1 MTTLTD
7 IRRIFSVRGIDPD
20 HLSQPA
26 STDPDGVSFLF
37 AAPTTGAQVWFA
49 PDEQDGQRV
58 GWVYSAWNRHGEV
71 TEAGH
76 IDTTAPEGLVAVLHR
91 HQKPATMPASPRQ
104 RDTLLALGNPAEHTP
119 LALQA
124 DSPADRWILG
134 LFAAWI
140 QLEEADGNINGG
152 DLVDHLSQAFTAIG
166 LTEQLGLDEL
176 ADRVDPGPR
185 PEATD
190 PAAPTIAAHLEHAL
204 GQALDRA
211 RGSAGDPQPGVL
223 TLQALATDMAAEL
236 RRAGLLT
243 AAAQRPGQV
252 GA

>member
-7 IRRIFSVRGIDPD
+7 VRRIFSVRGIDPD

-26 STDPDGVSFLF
+26 TTEAGGVSFLF

-76 IDTTAPEGLVAVLHR
+76 IDTTVPEGLLSVLRR

-104 RDTLLALGNPAEHTP
+104 RDTLLALSNPTEHTP

-124 DSPADRWILG
+124 SSPADRWILG
-134 LFAAWI
+134 LFTAW
-140 QLEEADGNINGG
+140 
-152 DLVDHLSQAFTAIG
+152 T
-166 LTEQLGLDEL
+166 QLGP
-176 ADRVDPGPR
+176 VS
-185 PEATD
+185 
-190 PAAPTIAAHLEHAL
+190 
-204 GQALDRA
+204 Q
-211 RGSAGDPQPGVL
+211 
-223 TLQALATDMAAEL
+223 
-236 RRAGLLT
+236 
-243 AAAQRPGQV
+243 
-252 GA
+252 

>member
-1 MTTLTD
+1 MTTLSD

-58 GWVYSAWNRHGEV
+58 GWAYSAWNRHGEV

-104 RDTLLALGNPAEHTP
+104 RATLLALSNPTEHTP
-119 LALQA
+119 LQLRTG
-124 DSPADRWILG
+124 SPADQWILG
-134 LFAAWI
+134 LFTAWT

-176 ADRVDPGPR
+176 AARVDPGPR
-185 PEATD
+185 PETAD

-204 GQALDRA
+204 GQALERA
-211 RGSAGDPQPGVL
+211 RGSAGDQQPGVL
-223 TLQALATDMAAEL
+223 TLQALATEMVAGL
-236 RRAGLLT
+236 RRAGLL
-243 AAAQRPGQV
+243 AEAV
-252 GA
+252 HGAGR